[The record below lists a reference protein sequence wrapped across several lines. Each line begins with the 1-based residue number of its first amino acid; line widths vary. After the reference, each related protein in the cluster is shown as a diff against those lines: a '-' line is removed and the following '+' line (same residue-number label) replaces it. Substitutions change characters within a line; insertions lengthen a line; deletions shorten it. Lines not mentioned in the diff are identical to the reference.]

1 MKNEL
6 SSELRQKLIDLAQEA
21 REKAYAPYSS
31 YRVGAALLTASGKFF
46 TGCNVESAAYPTCM
60 CAERVAVF
68 KAVSEGE
75 REFVA
80 MAVVSSNGGTPCGA
94 CRQVL
99 AEFGLET
106 KLVIADGKGHIK
118 LEADLAELLP
128 VAFGPGDLN
137 KA

>member
-1 MKNEL
+1 
-6 SSELRQKLIDLAQEA
+6 
-21 REKAYAPYSS
+21 
-31 YRVGAALLTASGKFF
+31 
-46 TGCNVESAAYPTCM
+46 
-60 CAERVAVF
+60 
-68 KAVSEGE
+68 
-75 REFVA
+75 

-106 KLVIADGKGHIK
+106 KVVIADCEGHVK